1 MLILRLVLILVTIL
15 FILLQRVDVRVTRSE
30 RLTVKISFT
39 FLALVLSEERPKRH
53 HVGGVTKLLKN
64 VKGVFKSLKY
74 LLSKTDI
81 VFQNQNKDYST
92 DEKQPLID
100 VTFHFSLLQLIISL
114 SILLYYIVKN
124 KVKRVI

>member
-30 RLTVKISFT
+30 RLTVKISFI
-39 FLALVLSEERPKRH
+39 FLALVLSEERPKRR
-53 HVGGVTKLLKN
+53 HVGGVTKLVKN

>member
-39 FLALVLSEERPKRH
+39 FLALVLSEERPKRR